1 EIARIQKQRPLPK
14 CFRLWRYLGPQG
26 PNRLDSVH
34 LLRTSPRRKSN
45 DQAHRHGC
53 VVDRYD
59 SEPNTRFIS
68 AQAWSQ
74 GHAWGTFSG
83 GSGQIRGTS
92 SGGAQVFGKSP
103 IEETNTVLPSRAVF
117 GRPFADHP
125 ATDGS
130 PCFNPWDPATE
141 PFSRWRPPVIPRRH
155 QPNQVPRNQIRAAGR
170 VGCLGSRS
178 NLIWLKSFHL
188 RHGRNRR
195 ATFGRFSKCFA
206 RPVAALLDGA
216 GTPSLAWWRSQF

>member
-1 EIARIQKQRPLPK
+1 MVSWPGQQRKGCHHAQQCGAIVLTLLCSNRRNASFPVSCHAKKVRDVRHAYCGCRVDRISRSQRRNPSQGVPTLLHLGGEIARIQKQRPLPK

-59 SEPNTRFIS
+59 NEPNTRFIS

-103 IEETNTVLPSRAVF
+103 IEETNTVLPPRAVF

-141 PFSRWRPPVIPRRH
+141 PFSR
-155 QPNQVPRNQIRAAGR
+155 
-170 VGCLGSRS
+170 
-178 NLIWLKSFHL
+178 
-188 RHGRNRR
+188 
-195 ATFGRFSKCFA
+195 
-206 RPVAALLDGA
+206 
-216 GTPSLAWWRSQF
+216 